1 MITCFDNIACSFIAC
16 LFPSDKVILSSI
28 RSIKFCI
35 DWFLKSLD
43 RFIQDSGLQ
52 DVKTRM
58 DSRKGTAT
66 ITGSRDGIQY
76 TTTVQRNKY
85 GATRTVSQYDTN
97 VGRDAMIEQVKELR
111 RQHYTQQEIADMLG
125 ISQATVSIYLRR

>member
-1 MITCFDNIACSFIAC
+1 MANELQRHDSGG
-16 LFPSDKVILSSI
+16 
-28 RSIKFCI
+28 
-35 DWFLKSLD
+35 FLKSLD

-58 DSRKGTAT
+58 DSRKGTA
-66 ITGSRDGIQY
+66 IIAGSRDGIQY

-97 VGRDAMIEQVKELR
+97 IGRDAMIEQVKELR
-111 RQHYTQQEIADMLG
+111 RQRYTQQEIADMLG
-125 ISQATVSIYLRR
+125 ISQATVSIYLRK